1 MSSCGQC
8 GADNAADARFCNQC
22 GQSLNSGTGAA
33 SRVAY
38 TPRHLAERVLRH
50 RSAMEGERKQVTV
63 LFADMAGST
72 RIADQLDAEEWH
84 RILDE
89 FFSILSEEIHRYE
102 GTINQFTGDGVMA
115 LFGAPLALEDHAA
128 RAARAAL
135 ALRERLREFAD
146 RLRLE
151 RGINPSTRM
160 GLNSGEVVVGRIGD
174 DLRMDYTAKGLT
186 VNLAA
191 RMEQIAA
198 PGSVYLTHDTAELIR
213 DYFELRPLGPMQVK
227 GRERPVPV
235 FELTG
240 QTAISLRLEAS
251 RARGL
256 TGFAGREREL
266 AALLQALDEAEQGR
280 QLRVLIGDGG
290 LGKSRLCYEAVE
302 RWRQA
307 GVPVLSCSGV
317 PHGQSVPL
325 QPVRELVR
333 QRFGVQPGDT
343 PALAR
348 QKIAG
353 TVLLLQDALRPQLPL
368 LFEFLGIADPQAP
381 ALALPPEVRD
391 QRMRELFR
399 EVCLLETAQR
409 RVILVEDL
417 HWLDAGSQEFFRILL
432 ECGGCQSS
440 LLLFNMRP
448 GPLPAWL
455 AAHRPEQI
463 VLQPLSGDA
472 MEQMTRSLL
481 GQDDEL
487 HELVAQITRQAA
499 GNPFYIEESVR
510 AMASEGLLQGEPG
523 ARRLT
528 APLDE
533 IEIPASVQALIAGR
547 VDKLEAGDK
556 ALLQIAAVLGQRFD
570 YRLLRHVSE
579 LDEAALQDALRR
591 LELGN
596 YLRGDDD
603 SATDQWLFCHP
614 LVQEVVYASLLR
626 DRRVELHRRVA
637 QLLEKYFEDTGCQR
651 AAAGLAHH
659 WEAAGER
666 ERAAH
671 WCIRCASLLAQH
683 DLQEDMR
690 YLRRALRLL
699 EPVSEAGRA
708 LAIQVRASLL
718 RLAGFH
724 DLDMDMDAL
733 YEEARQLA
741 EELGDKALLAEL
753 LISNGGR
760 LLNRSDA
767 DRAVVNTGEAMQLAQ
782 DLADASLEN
791 RFRIPILF
799 SYFAAGRLNDG
810 LKVLDRRD
818 GGAWHRGP
826 IDADNMMSRGFRA
839 LILAFRG
846 ALELAQSEARAALAC
861 AEALEVR
868 VSWMY
873 SNLVDIQLLRG
884 ELGDGAALARRACE
898 YAREFGSSTFIEI
911 AERAAA
917 QVAMAQGEPQQAVE
931 LLERSR
937 ALIAPGAIGGQF
949 ATAHLGTLAHAY
961 HVMGR
966 QDQALHTVEEA
977 IARGEEARQRVW
989 TLRAWIV
996 KARLLQDRDASL
1008 QECLQA
1014 MEVLIRETGA
1024 ELFRGDLLQFCAWQS
1039 RRDGDQAGAARSL
1052 AQAREH
1058 WQGCGATG
1066 RLSAQ
1071 AACL

>member
-8 GADNAADARFCNQC
+8 GADNAADAKFCNQC
-22 GQSLNSGTGAA
+22 GAPLMAQPPRQS
-33 SRVAY
+33 Y

-72 RIADQLDAEEWH
+72 RIANELDAEEWH

-198 PGSVYLTHDTAELIR
+198 PGSVYLTHDTADLIR

-227 GRERPVPV
+227 GREQPVPV

-256 TGFAGREREL
+256 TGFAGRQREL
-266 AALLQALDEAEQGR
+266 QNLLQAMDQTGEGR

-290 LGKSRLCYEAVE
+290 LGKSRLCYEAAE

-325 QPVRELVR
+325 QPVRDLVL
-333 QRFGVQPGDT
+333 QRFGVQPTDS
-343 PALAR
+343 PAQAR

-353 TVLLLQDALRPQLPL
+353 TVLLLQESLRAQLPL
-368 LFEFLGIADPQAP
+368 MFEFLGIADPQAGP
-381 ALALPPEVRD
+381 LPLPPEVRD

-399 EVCLLETAQR
+399 EVCLLESGQR

-432 ECGGCQSS
+432 DCGGCQSS

-448 GPLPAWL
+448 GPLPSWL

-463 VLQPLSGDA
+463 VLQPLSSEA
-472 MEQMTRSLL
+472 MAQMARSLI
-481 GQDDEL
+481 GQGEELDD
-487 HELVAQITRQAA
+487 LVRQITRQAS

-510 AMASEGLLQGEPG
+510 SLVSEGLLQGEPG

-528 APLDE
+528 APLHQ
-533 IEIPASVQALIAGR
+533 IEIPASVQAIIAGR
-547 VDKLEAGDK
+547 VDRLDPADK
-556 ALLQIAAVLGQRFD
+556 ALLQAAAVLGQRFD
-570 YRLLRHVSE
+570 YRLLRAVCE
-579 LDEAALQDALRR
+579 LDETALQDALRR

-603 SATDQWLFCHP
+603 SANDQWLFCHP
-614 LVQEVVYASLLR
+614 LLQEVVYASLLR
-626 DRRVELHRRVA
+626 DRRIVLHRQVA
-637 QLLEKYFEDTGCQR
+637 GLLEKYFEETGSLR

-659 WEAAGER
+659 WEAAGEK
-666 ERAAH
+666 ERSAQ
-671 WCIRCASLLAQH
+671 WCIRCAALVAQQ
-683 DLQEDMR
+683 DIQEDIR

-699 EPVSEAGRA
+699 DPVSDAGRP
-708 LAIQVRASLL
+708 LAIQARASLL

-724 DLDMDMDAL
+724 DLELDMDAL
-733 YEEARQLA
+733 YEEARQMA
-741 EELGDKALLAEL
+741 EELGDKGLLAEL

-760 LLNRSDA
+760 LLSRSDA
-767 DRAVVNTGEAMQLAQ
+767 DRAVENTGEAMRLAQ
-782 DLADASLEN
+782 DLADASLES

-799 SYFAAGRLNDG
+799 SYFAAGRLDDG
-810 LKVLDRRD
+810 LQVLDRRD
-818 GGAWHRGP
+818 GGAWHQGT

-846 ALELAQSEARAALAC
+846 QLELAEAEARAALAC
-861 AEALEVR
+861 AEKLDVK

-873 SNLVDIQLLRG
+873 SNLIDIQLLRG
-884 ELGDGAALARRACE
+884 RLGDGPELARRACD

-917 QVAMAQGEPQQAVE
+917 QVAMAQGDPGAAVE
-931 LLERSR
+931 LLEHSRS
-937 ALIAPGAIGGQF
+937 LVAPDAIGAQF
-949 ATAHLGTLAHAY
+949 AAAHLGTLAQAY
-961 HVMGR
+961 HELGR
-966 QDQALHTVEEA
+966 LEEARETVEEA
-977 IARGEEARQRVW
+977 IARGRAARQRVW
-989 TLRAWIV
+989 TLRAWIR
-996 KARLLQDRDASL
+996 KARLLQDEERSL
-1008 QECLQA
+1008 QECLGA
-1014 MEVLIRETGA
+1014 MDALIRDTGA
-1024 ELFRGDLLQFCAWQS
+1024 ELFRGDWLQFRAVLARQEEDEGS
-1039 RRDGDQAGAARSL
+1039 AAQWW
-1052 AQAREH
+1052 AQAQEH
-1058 WQGCGATG
+1058 WRRCGAEA

-1071 AACL
+1071 VACS